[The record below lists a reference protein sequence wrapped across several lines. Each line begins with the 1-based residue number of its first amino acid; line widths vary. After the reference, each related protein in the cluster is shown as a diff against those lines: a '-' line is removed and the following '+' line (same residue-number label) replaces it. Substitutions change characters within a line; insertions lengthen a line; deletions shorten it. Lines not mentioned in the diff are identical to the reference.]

1 MDVNSL
7 RVLNDYL
14 NQTIDALLRGQQRSV
29 IGTVASPIGAV
40 AAPVAFNGTGLSHSP
55 YAAASAFGLT
65 GIDQLTGITHSPFNA
80 YSPFGYGA
88 TPFASP
94 LAAVFGGVPTHA
106 TANNPFI
113 DPFGVQRGLTHTPYG
128 ASHWGVSPLAL
139 EMARQQQ
146 LTQAIAARQS
156 VLEAMCRSV
165 GIPV

>member
-14 NQTIDALLRGQQRSV
+14 NQTIDALLRGQQRSP
-29 IGTVASPIGAV
+29 IGTVASP
-40 AAPVAFNGTGLSHSP
+40 VAFANTAAWPGAGLSHSP
-55 YAAASAFGLT
+55 YANAGVFGLT
-65 GIDQLTGITHSPFNA
+65 GIDPTAGITHSPYNA
-80 YSPFGYGA
+80 YGAFGYAPNGFGSPLTAGFGAAGA
-88 TPFASP
+88 TPA
-94 LAAVFGGVPTHA
+94 
-106 TANNPFI
+106 NPFI
-113 DPFGVQRGLTHTPYG
+113 DPFGVQRGLTHTPY
-128 ASHWGVSPLAL
+128 ASPWGVSPLAL

>member
-14 NQTIDALLRGQQRSV
+14 NQTIDALLRGQQR
-29 IGTVASPIGAV
+29 PIGAV
-40 AAPVAFNGTGLSHSP
+40 APVGFANAAWTGAGLSHSP
-55 YAAASAFGLT
+55 YTNTGVFGLT
-65 GIDQLTGITHSPFNA
+65 GIDPTGISHSPYNA
-80 YSPFGYGA
+80 YGQFGYAPNGFGSPLTAGFAGGPGA
-88 TPFASP
+88 T
-94 LAAVFGGVPTHA
+94 GQ
-106 TANNPFI
+106 NPFI
-113 DPFGVQRGLTHTPYG
+113 DPFGVQRGLTHTPY
-128 ASHWGVSPLAL
+128 ASQWGVSPLAL

>member
-14 NQTIDALLRGQQRSV
+14 NQTIDALLRGQQRGV
-29 IGTVASPIGAV
+29 IGTVASPIGV
-40 AAPVAFNGTGLSHSP
+40 VPSPVAFANAASGLSHSP
-55 YAAASAFGLT
+55 YATTNPFGLT
-65 GIDQLTGITHSPFNA
+65 GVDLTGISHSPFNA
-80 YSPFGYGA
+80 YSPFAYGA
-88 TPFASP
+88 NTFASP
-94 LAAVFGGVPTHA
+94 LAAAFGGVPTHA

-113 DPFGVQRGLTHTPYG
+113 DPFGVQRGLTHTPY
-128 ASHWGVSPLAL
+128 ASPWGVSPLAL